1 MCRLSS
7 EVFVAAGGSGVLA
20 SVATFA
26 KAHWDAI
33 KDRKAFKAARERQ
46 EQQTDEPSTAAKHA
60 EGD

>member
-33 KDRKAFKAARERQ
+33 KDRKAFRAAKERQDQKGSEANTSAEHRER
-46 EQQTDEPSTAAKHA
+46 D
-60 EGD
+60 

>member
-7 EVFVAAGGSGVLA
+7 EVFVAAGGGGALA

-33 KDRKAFKAARERQ
+33 KDRKAFKAAKERDQ
-46 EQQTDEPSTAAKHA
+46 SRQSEQSAVNDQPTD
-60 EGD
+60 

>member
-33 KDRKAFKAARERQ
+33 KDRKAFR
-46 EQQTDEPSTAAKHA
+46 AAKERHDQQVA
-60 EGD
+60 EASRSAKNGAGD